1 MICPLCSARKPAVA
15 VGEEKSANARCR
27 GQEIWPKR
35 RPWPC
40 SAPDSCPRWTDWSEW
55 SECSASCGGGNRRR
69 SRDCLLQR
77 EGGDSGSSVTACGP
91 GETDET
97 EVCNAGGCP
106 GWSAWSGWSNCS
118 APCGGGFRER
128 ERDCLVDGVRCICEE
143 DKLCVGNFK
152 VGKR

>member
-1 MICPLCSARKPAVA
+1 MALLCSGAA
-15 VGEEKSANARCR
+15 ELTEDCN
-27 GQEIWPKR
+27 
-35 RPWPC
+35 
-40 SAPDSCPRWTDWSEW
+40 PDSCPRWTDWSEW